1 MEMEYNK
8 KDVSESPKAKTPSEI
23 WQDRDGIW
31 YFKWGKDK
39 LGFTLKEN
47 AEIALKR
54 FKDEEK

>member
-1 MEMEYNK
+1 MEMNYNK
-8 KDVSESPKAKTPSEI
+8 KDISESPKAKTPSEI

-39 LGFTLKEN
+39 HGFTLKEN

>member
-1 MEMEYNK
+1 MDYNK
-8 KDVSESPKAKTPSEI
+8 KDISESPKAKKQSEI

-31 YFKWGKDK
+31 YFKWGQKK
-39 LGFTLKEN
+39 HGFTLEEN

>member
-1 MEMEYNK
+1 MEMDYSK
-8 KDVSESPKAKTPSEI
+8 KDVSKSPNAKTPSEI

-39 LGFTLKEN
+39 HGFTLEEN
-47 AEIALKR
+47 AKIALKR